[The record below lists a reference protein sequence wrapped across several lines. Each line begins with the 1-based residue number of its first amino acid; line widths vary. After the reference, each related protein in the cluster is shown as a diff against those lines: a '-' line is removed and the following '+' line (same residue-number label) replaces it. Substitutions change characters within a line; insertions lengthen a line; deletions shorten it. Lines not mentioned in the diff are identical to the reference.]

1 MCTHLSFSAQ
11 NARLQKHFLKAL
23 RLLHESTPQEASLRT
38 VRLQHLDGGFLLVLR
53 GCSQRRHALSVRLI
67 HVCTNLQE
75 ILQELL
81 AAIAGCVVQP
91 AVPGAVNGIRICPV
105 VQKKLHHGDPVGS
118 DGITERSDS
127 LEVLRIQ
134 RLLLLQEALH
144 SSKIPPLGS
153 FVQGHCRVLNLLQN
167 RRQLRRQATHLLA
180 DLQHQLLVLVVLHGS
195 LHAVLLDVL
204 KDAGQLR
211 VLLQRLHAV
220 RHRGVAV
227 RELRVVV
234 LGDGLSLQP
243 ASHGFRVFG
252 KALQGLCSL
261 RIAFHIGLH
270 LCPGVVINVG
280 EACDLHGGTIADLKS
295 LSRSRRSLGH
305 DAPREGFLLLPECE
319 LLSKIA

>member
-180 DLQHQLLVLVVLHGS
+180 DLQHQLLVLVVLHRC

-204 KDAGQLR
+204 KDGCQLGISLQGFHLLLHGVVVPTGGQLC
-211 VLLQRLHAV
+211 
-220 RHRGVAV
+220 
-227 RELRVVV
+227 VVV
-234 LGDGLSLQP
+234 LCDGLRLQP
-243 ASHGFRVFG
+243 APHGLWILGEALKGLSCVRV
-252 KALQGLCSL
+252 ALNKS
-261 RIAFHIGLH
+261 LH
-270 LCPGVVINVG
+270 LSPGLVIYVWQPRN
-280 EACDLHGGTIADLKS
+280 LHGGAIADVQGLGRH
-295 LSRSRRSLGH
+295 LRSHALVTAGRDG
-305 DAPREGFLLLPECE
+305 
-319 LLSKIA
+319 